1 MAVVIEAWKI
11 KQKFVPIKFK
21 VKMAVILFKRFQRI
35 SRLGVCSILLLLA
48 SSLWLVAFSSHPYY
62 MSVTEIE
69 YKAGE
74 KELQIAC
81 KLFADDFEDVLKAEN
96 NKIVSIFDEVQ
107 KTANLKMMN
116 TYLQQHFKITVDGTI
131 GVYKLMGFEKEG
143 EAVWVYI
150 VAKDVS
156 KFKKLNVWSD
166 IFYKYRTGQINII
179 HFKNMGKTKS
189 QRLSMPTVQHTFLW

>member
-21 VKMAVILFKRFQRI
+21 VKMAVILFKRFQKI
-35 SRLGVCSILLLLA
+35 SRLGVCNIFLLLA
-48 SSLWLVAFSSHPYY
+48 SSLWLAAFSLHPYY

-69 YKAGE
+69 YKTKE

-96 NKIVSIFDEVQ
+96 GKTVAIFDEVQ
-107 KTANLKMMN
+107 KTANLKMIN

-143 EAVWVYI
+143 EAVWVYL
-150 VAKDVS
+150 VANDVS

-166 IFYKYRTGQINII
+166 VFYKYRTGQINII

-189 QRLSMPTVQHTFLW
+189 QRLSMPSVQYTFLW

>member
-1 MAVVIEAWKI
+1 
-11 KQKFVPIKFK
+11 
-21 VKMAVILFKRFQRI
+21 MAVILFKRLKVGKWLAGF
-35 SRLGVCSILLLLA
+35 SLFLLAA

-69 YKAGE
+69 YKAEE

-81 KLFADDFEDVLKAEN
+81 KLFADDFEDVLKVEN
-96 NKIVSIFDEVQ
+96 SKTVEIFDEVQ
-107 KTANLKMMN
+107 KIANLKMMN

-131 GVYKLMGFEKEG
+131 GVYKLMGFETEG
-143 EAVWVYI
+143 EAVWVYL

-179 HFKNMGKTKS
+179 HFKNMGTTKS